1 MAHSPPSPHR
11 LSRTGVLLAVIGLGF
26 VVLVVIGLIWSREIA
41 FWIKGRTAGSAWF
54 LTYEGAVVSGEH
66 RATDVRYGHN
76 PDRYKSQYAQ
86 ERVGS
91 VQLPWST
98 QVFVNVGNEARVEV
112 VPAADGVVS
121 CRILLDGVRVVAE
134 GKSPGPGKPAV
145 CRVSTPSTPEKWP
158 R

>member
-1 MAHSPPSPHR
+1 MAHAPHPPHR
-11 LSRTGVLLAVIGLGF
+11 TSRAGVLLVVIGLGF
-26 VVLVVIGLIWSREIA
+26 AVLVAVGLIWSREIA
-41 FWIKGRTAGSAWF
+41 FWIKGHTAGSAWF
-54 LTYEGAVVSGEH
+54 LTYEGAAVGGGP

-86 ERVGS
+86 ESTGP

-98 QVFVNVGNEARVEV
+98 EVFVNVGKEARVEV

-134 GKSPGPGKPAV
+134 GKSPGPGTPAV
-145 CRVSTPSTPEKWP
+145 CRVDTPSTPEKWP